1 MFRVMVIVGIVMV
14 KAGLDPGLGIVIGL
28 LTESA
33 ALQLRGTLVE
43 ILVLRLFQLG
53 SIMVGKAFKE
63 LVTELL
69 TVLVH
74 EVNMLLGFRTGISLI
89 FRLIVSRH

>member
-1 MFRVMVIVGIVMV
+1 
-14 KAGLDPGLGIVIGL
+14 
-28 LTESA
+28 
-33 ALQLRGTLVE
+33 
-43 ILVLRLFQLG
+43 
-53 SIMVGKAFKE
+53 MVGKAFKE

-74 EVNMLLGFRTGISLI
+74 EVNMLLGIRTGISLI

>member
-1 MFRVMVIVGIVMV
+1 MLRMMVIVGIVV
-14 KAGLDPGLGIVIGL
+14 VETRLDPCLGIVIGL
-28 LTESA
+28 LAVSA
-33 ALQLRGTLVE
+33 APQLRGTLVE
-43 ILVLRLFQLG
+43 ILAFRLFQLG

-63 LVTELL
+63 LVAELL

-74 EVNMLLGFRTGISLI
+74 EVNMLLGIRTGITLI

>member
-1 MFRVMVIVGIVMV
+1 MVIVGIVMV
-14 KAGLDPGLGIVIGL
+14 KTGLDPGLGIVIRL
-28 LTESA
+28 LAVSA
-33 ALQLRGTLVE
+33 TLQLRGTLVE
-43 ILVLRLFQLG
+43 ILVLGGFQLG
-53 SIMVGKAFKE
+53 CIMVGKAFKE

-74 EVNMLLGFRTGISLI
+74 EVNMLLGIRTGISLI